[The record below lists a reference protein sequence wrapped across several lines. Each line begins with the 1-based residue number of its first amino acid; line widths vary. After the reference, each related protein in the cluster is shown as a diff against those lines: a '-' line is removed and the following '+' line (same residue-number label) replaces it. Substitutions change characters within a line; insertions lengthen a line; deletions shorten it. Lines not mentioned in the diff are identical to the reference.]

1 MSVNLQWVGLACFRL
16 WEDGGPVIVM
26 DPYSPS
32 VVAAAVGVDQA
43 VFDVRLQA
51 DTVIVSSF
59 TDKAHG
65 HHQLVDGNPKVI
77 NALYV
82 ALGTSDARINGE
94 PLVTV
99 QAAEAPHHP
108 EGPDDNAMYA
118 FKAGDLW
125 ILHMGDLGYGVGA
138 EELAPFAGRCDVLL
152 ALTGEDLT
160 LRLDE
165 LEPMIDILDPT
176 WIVPMHYRL
185 PPLSA
190 SMTAVDAF
198 LQLRSRD
205 PIFFAHHHTVRFPVP
220 TQGLGRPTIVVL
232 EPSGYEPA

>member
-1 MSVNLQWVGLACFRL
+1 MIA
-16 WEDGGPVIVM
+16 M

-43 VFDVRLQA
+43 VFDIRLQA
-51 DTVIVSSF
+51 DTVVVSSL

-77 NALYV
+77 NALDV

-190 SMTAVDAF
+190 GMTAVDAF

-205 PIFFAHHHTVRFPVP
+205 PIFFAHHHTVRFPMP